1 MKKSIKKMVAF
12 RVAAALISV
21 LIFSFMTT
29 FNIIR
34 IDVIYDETI
43 NVTNLLNQVRQ
54 AETAHYKWSSGLSN
68 TLYEG
73 AEFTGSTDPTTC
85 VLGQWIYGEAGTE
98 DSVMLE
104 LRAELEPLHKEL
116 HNSANYVLDLMKTS
130 PDEAQDYYRGT
141 IQTNLVTLVGI
152 MDEVILRG
160 EQLSAERTELM
171 ENTIFVMHVTS
182 AVCLVLALACLA
194 SLVQYVI
201 SRVVRPIIKVTDST
215 KVLQEGKLNLDIS
228 YNSDDEIG
236 DLVNTLKKSL
246 NQINSYVSDI
256 NNIMGEL
263 SVGNFN
269 VSTFADYIGDFISI
283 QTSIESFTDTISATL
298 GEIKSAERRIFQDAE
313 QLSNSSQSVAQGAM
327 EQASSIQELN
337 ATLDTLFNG
346 AKKNVETA
354 QGAMEQA
361 RLTGEKVTEGG
372 EQMKLMMN
380 AMADVNN
387 SSQQIGQIISTIENI
402 AFQTNI
408 LALNAAIEA
417 ARAGDAGKGFAVVA
431 DEVRSLA
438 IQSDEASK
446 ATKELIDNCVKAANR
461 GIGIVSE
468 VSETLRNT
476 MELVTRSNED
486 ISIVTDAVRDE
497 ADSIMQ
503 VTEGIG
509 QISLVTQTNTAGSEE
524 AAAVSAELFGQARVL
539 QEQIGKFTLKS

>member
-1 MKKSIKKMVAF
+1 MAR
-12 RVAAALISV
+12 RV
-21 LIFSFMTT
+21 
-29 FNIIR
+29 
-34 IDVIYDETI
+34 
-43 NVTNLLNQVRQ
+43 
-54 AETAHYKWSSGLSN
+54 
-68 TLYEG
+68 
-73 AEFTGSTDPTTC
+73 
-85 VLGQWIYGEAGTE
+85 
-98 DSVMLE
+98 

-116 HNSANYVLDLMKTS
+116 HNSANYVLELMKTS
-130 PDEAQDYYRGT
+130 PDEAQDYYRET

-160 EQLSAERTELM
+160 EQLSDGRTELM
-171 ENTIFVMHVTS
+171 EDTISLMHITS
-182 AVCLVLALACLA
+182 AVCLILALVCLA

-201 SRVVRPIIKVTDST
+201 SRVVKPIIKVTDST
-215 KVLQEGKLNLDIS
+215 KVLQKGKLELDIS
-228 YNSDDEIG
+228 YKSDDEIG
-236 DLVNTLKKSL
+236 DLVNTLKQSL
-246 NQINSYVSDI
+246 NQINGYVSDI
-256 NNIMGEL
+256 NNIMGEF

-269 VSTFADYIGDFISI
+269 VDTFADYIGDFSSI
-283 QTSIESFTDTISATL
+283 QTSIESFTDTMSATL
-298 GEIKSAERRIFQDAE
+298 GEIKSAERRIFADAE

-327 EQASSIQELN
+327 EQASSIQQLN

-372 EQMKLMMN
+372 EQMKLMMT

-461 GIGIVSE
+461 GIEIVSE

-476 MELVTRSNED
+476 MDLVTRSNGD

-497 ADSIMQ
+497 ADGIMQ
-503 VTEGIG
+503 VTDGIG

-524 AAAVSAELFGQARVL
+524 AAAVSAELFGQARIL
-539 QEQIGKFTLKS
+539 QEQISKFTLKS

>member
-34 IDVIYDETI
+34 IDVIHDETI

-85 VLGQWIYGEAGTE
+85 VLGQWIYGDAGTE